1 VPVAFSAV
9 SAFGSFEV
17 EVAELASADFAS
29 PDVGFTSSDFAA
41 TSDFGL
47 AAASATGAE
56 GWPTPT
62 VGSDARSP
70 RMKL

>member
-9 SAFGSFEV
+9 SAFGLFELG
-17 EVAELASADFAS
+17 VAELAGFAS
-29 PDVGFTSSDFAA
+29 PDVGFASSDLAGTSDLAA
-41 TSDFGL
+41 TS
-47 AAASATGAE
+47 ATRAE

-62 VGSDARSP
+62 VGSGARSP

>member
-1 VPVAFSAV
+1 V

-29 PDVGFTSSDFAA
+29 PDVGFASSDLAA

-47 AAASATGAE
+47 ATASATGAE
-56 GWPTPT
+56 GWPT
-62 VGSDARSP
+62 VGSGARSP